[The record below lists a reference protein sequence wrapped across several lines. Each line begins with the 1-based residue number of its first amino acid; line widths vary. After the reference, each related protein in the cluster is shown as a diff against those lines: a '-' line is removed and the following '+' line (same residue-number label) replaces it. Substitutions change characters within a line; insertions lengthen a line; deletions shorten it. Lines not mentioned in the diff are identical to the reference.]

1 MATVKKM
8 FSEFRSIFVTENVL
22 KENERHA
29 NVVTAT
35 SMLNLFLIILI
46 SWILI
51 EVKIFKPTDALNNY
65 VVLNSFLGLFVPAI
79 ICFILKGEKKW
90 LKYMLLGMFILILGT
105 IDSHMSYMSAFL
117 MVIPIILSA
126 RYYKKFFTILTSI
139 VTFIVFLIVAFS
151 KGINYFN
158 YSQELISALLFYYVI
173 VFASTQ
179 ISQSGKKMIEKQ
191 KEIAEKGA
199 RIETEL
205 NLANAI
211 QNHMLPSTFPPF
223 PEHKDIDI
231 YASMTPAKEVGGDF
245 YDMFLLDDTH
255 LIIAIADVS
264 GKGIPAALF
273 MMISKILIKNVA
285 KTEMHVNE
293 IFNRVNTM
301 LCEGNEEDIFVTSW
315 LGLLDL
321 TTGKLNFVN
330 AGHNP
335 PLIYSKKRGTFD
347 FLRTNPNMVMACMEN
362 IEYDEHEIY
371 LEPGD
376 KIFLYTDGVVEA
388 TNTRNVLYG
397 ESRLK
402 DFLNSHLDLD
412 PTKNII
418 ELKRDL
424 RKFSGEASQ
433 FDDITMLQLDYK
445 SESNNKQY
453 MEKSFDAT
461 ITELPDVENYILEEL
476 KKRGFSKKSSDQII
490 LATEEIF
497 INIVKYAYKD
507 TIGYCR
513 IKMSFDEDDTLTCT
527 FEDSGTPFNPLEK
540 KDPDLTGSAK
550 ERNVGGLGIY
560 MSKNVMD
567 KIKYEYK
574 NRKNKLTIIKKK

>member
-1 MATVKKM
+1 MAAVKKI

-35 SMLNLFLIILI
+35 TMLNLFLIILI

-51 EVKIFKPTDALNNY
+51 EAKIFKPTDINMTY
-65 VVLNSFLGLFVPAI
+65 VVTNSFLGLFIPSM

-90 LKYMLLGMFILILGT
+90 IKYMLLGMFILILGT

-126 RYYKKFFTILTSI
+126 RYYKKFFTILVSLI
-139 VTFIVFLIVAFS
+139 TFIVFLIVAFS
-151 KGINYFN
+151 NGINYLD
-158 YSQELISALLFYYVI
+158 YSQEIITALLLYYVI

-179 ISQSGKKMIEKQ
+179 ISQSGKNMIERQ
-191 KEIAEKGA
+191 KEIAQKGA

-205 NLANAI
+205 NLASNI
-211 QNHMLPSTFPPF
+211 QKHMLSSTFPPF

-273 MMISKILIKNVA
+273 MMISKILIKNVSKA
-285 KTEMHVNE
+285 EIHVNE
-293 IFNRVNTM
+293 IFNRVNKM
-301 LCEGNEEDIFVTSW
+301 LCDGNEEDIFVTAW

-347 FLRTNPNMVMACMEN
+347 YLRTNPNMVMACMEN

-376 KIFLYTDGVVEA
+376 KIFLYTDGIVEA
-388 TNTRNVLYG
+388 TNTRNILYG

-402 DFLNSHLDLD
+402 DFLNSHLDLN
-412 PTKNII
+412 PTQNII
-418 ELKRDL
+418 ELKRNI
-424 RKFSGEASQ
+424 RNFSGEASQ

-445 SESNNKQY
+445 NNKDNNQY
-453 MEKSFDAT
+453 FEKVFNAT
-461 ITELPDVENYILEEL
+461 ITELPDVEKYILDEL
-476 KKRGFSKKSSDQII
+476 NKRDFSKRSIDQII
-490 LATEEIF
+490 LASEEIF

-507 TIGYCR
+507 NIGQCK
-513 IKMSFDEDDTLTCT
+513 IKMSFDEENTMTCT
-527 FEDSGTPFNPLEK
+527 FEDSGIPFNPLEK
-540 KDPDLTGSAK
+540 KDPDLTVSAK
-550 ERNVGGLGIY
+550 ERSVGGLGIY
-560 MSKNVMD
+560 MSKNIMD

-574 NRKNKLTIIKKK
+574 NGKNRLTIIKKK